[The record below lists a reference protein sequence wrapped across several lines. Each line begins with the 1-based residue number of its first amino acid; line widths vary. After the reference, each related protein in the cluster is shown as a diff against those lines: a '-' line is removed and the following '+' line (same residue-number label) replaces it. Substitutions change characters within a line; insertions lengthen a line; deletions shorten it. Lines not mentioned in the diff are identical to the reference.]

1 LGLTVVT
8 NIQFQFYSKAPAA
21 TLSGGAWQA
30 GAPLANLLLDPPL
43 LSLRAR
49 SSNLL
54 LASTKFNI
62 DLGASNIPVRMI
74 GVARHN
80 LTRDALARI
89 TAGTTPGGTD
99 LYSTGWIP
107 VWPAVYLPEDLEWE
121 DDNFW
126 TGQLSDEEIVGYPS
140 HGMHDALVNIRA
152 RYWTIEINDAA
163 NPDGYVELAHLRLG
177 TIWSPERNLAPGAQL
192 VWEDRTVSATSLGGV
207 LYSETRPPARVLRLA
222 LKGITRV
229 EAFGALLDAQRL
241 LGTHT
246 PFWVV
251 PSPDDVARRFKR
263 DCLVRFRKLDPITQA
278 FHNVHET
285 VLELEEWL

>member
-1 LGLTVVT
+1 MATPV
-8 NIQFQFYSKAPAA
+8 QFQFYSKAPGA

-30 GAPLANLLLDPPL
+30 GAPLANLLLDPPQ

-54 LASTKFNI
+54 LASTKLNI
-62 DLGASNIPVRMI
+62 DLGATNVPVRMI
-74 GVARHN
+74 GLARHN
-80 LTRDALARI
+80 LTRDALVRI
-89 TAGTTPGGTD
+89 SAGTTAGGTD
-99 LYSTGWIP
+99 LYTTGWIP

-126 TGQLSDEEIVGYPS
+126 TGQLSAEEVIGYPS
-140 HGMHDALVNIRA
+140 HGMHDAGTNIRA
-152 RYWTIEINDAA
+152 RHWSIELNDTA
-163 NPDGYVELAHLRLG
+163 NPDGYVELAHLRMG
-177 TIWSPERNLAPGAQL
+177 TIWSPQRNFASGAQL
-192 VWEDRTVSATSLGGV
+192 VWEDRTVSDYSLGGV
-207 LYSETRPPARVLRLA
+207 LYSETRPPARVLRLS
-222 LKGITRV
+222 LTGITRV

-251 PSPDDVARRFKR
+251 PSPDDTARRFKR
-263 DCLVRFRKLDPITQA
+263 DFLARFRKLDPITQA
-278 FHNVHET
+278 FHDAHET